1 MNRHPTSRAARAG
14 AALAATSMAVSLT
27 ACGSDD
33 TGTGTGTGGAPA
45 LPGKVDE
52 IAAMVP
58 DAIADKGTLVVAA
71 ATYPPAVIEQVGGG
85 EVTGWDIENTRQ
97 IAAVLGLDVEFRVI
111 PFDGVITGL
120 AANRYDAA
128 TGEIYV
134 TPERTDRVTFVTN
147 HESTD
152 ALLVP
157 KDSDIAS
164 ADSMTDLC
172 GLTLAAELSSAE
184 AALIREIA
192 QECETKGED
201 KVTPKT
207 FQAQANVNL
216 ALSEG
221 RIDAAVSSASQVAYV
236 LDQAGDQFRLVE
248 LPWAPDYD
256 TGLALAR
263 NDNTDQLAEAVQAA
277 TNHLIENGQLQE
289 ILDEFNDG
297 QGGIEKAEILPAQGE

>member
-1 MNRHPTSRAARAG
+1 MNRKLNSRVIRVG
-14 AALAATSMAVSLT
+14 AALAATCLVGSLA
-27 ACGSDD
+27 ACGSGSDSS
-33 TGTGTGTGGAPA
+33 GSEGAAPA
-45 LPGKVDE
+45 LPEKVDE

-58 DAIADKGTLVVAA
+58 DAMAEKGTLVVAA
-71 ATYPPAVIEQVGGG
+71 ATYPPAAIEPADGS

-97 IAAVLGLDVEFRVI
+97 IAAVLGLEVEFKII

-128 TGEIYV
+128 TGEIYI
-134 TPERTDRVTFVTN
+134 TPERTESVTFVTN
-147 HESTD
+147 HQSSD

-157 KDSDIAS
+157 ADSDISS
-164 ADSMTDLC
+164 AESMTDLC
-172 GLTLAAELSSAE
+172 GLTLAAELGSAE

-192 QECETKGED
+192 DECAAKGEAE
-201 KVTPKT
+201 VTAKT

-236 LDQAGDQFRLVE
+236 LDQTGDKFKLVE

-263 NDNTDQLAEAVQAA
+263 NESTDELAKAVEAA
-277 TNHLIENGQLQE
+277 TNHLIENGKLQE

-297 QGGIEKAEILPAQGE
+297 QGAIDKAEIVPSQG